1 MCNAIGSRRSRVDQQ
16 NRKAKTVRASGYETS
31 ADVTARVVEK
41 VCSVSHDTLHAS
53 CAHNYHPG
61 TFERVCSPKY
71 DTRTRRTPSNPP
83 GSGTSMHWL
92 YVARIPAVA
101 VLMIAEKVAFIAP
114 NNPGPKREEI
124 AKYGRVDVVTRIA
137 TWFPIFSLVRDVP

>member
-1 MCNAIGSRRSRVDQQ
+1 
-16 NRKAKTVRASGYETS
+16 
-31 ADVTARVVEK
+31 
-41 VCSVSHDTLHAS
+41 
-53 CAHNYHPG
+53 
-61 TFERVCSPKY
+61 
-71 DTRTRRTPSNPP
+71 
-83 GSGTSMHWL
+83 MHWL

-137 TWFPIFSLVRDVP
+137 TWFPIFSLVRDVHLDVVRTLSFVLHTP